1 MDTKTGSSSQRT
13 SRLASQSVGVV
24 KTRFV
29 ELCTAGNHLNLDCG
43 ATLGPVQVAYET
55 YGTLNEDASN
65 AVLLCHALSGNAH
78 AAGRHDPHDPKTSGW
93 WDLYVGPGRPFDTD
107 RFFVI
112 CSNNL
117 GGCDGTTGPSSI
129 HPETGRPYGLTF
141 PMITIGDMARLQK
154 ALVDHLGIRRLLAVA
169 GGSMGG
175 MIALQWALDYP
186 EQLAAAIIIAS
197 TPRLSA
203 QNIAFNA
210 VARQAIMADPN
221 FNGGNY
227 YDRERPRKGLA
238 LARMMAHIT
247 YLSEKGLHDKFGRR
261 LQDRDKLSFG
271 FENDFAVESY
281 LHYQGSSF
289 VEKFDA
295 NTYLYITKAMDYFDP
310 FPDPRT
316 TAERL
321 ASVMAKILVM
331 SFDTDWRFDTSRSK
345 ELVKLLNW
353 HAKKVTFEQFASPY
367 GHDAFLLYQPSY
379 QQSLASF
386 LNRLLIEHSHTA
398 SSSDMKERRHDGG
411 VDRRQGEKNARKT
424 AEGADTL
431 V

>member
-1 MDTKTGSSSQRT
+1 MDTKTGSSSQ
-13 SRLASQSVGVV
+13 SVGVV
-24 KTRFV
+24 KTQFV
-29 ELCTAGNHLNLDCG
+29 ELFTAENRLNLDCG
-43 ATLGPVQVAYET
+43 TSLGPVQVAYET
-55 YGTLNEDASN
+55 YGALNQDASN
-65 AVLLCHALSGNAH
+65 ALLLCHALSGHAH
-78 AAGRHDPHDPKTSGW
+78 AAGRHDPDDPKTTGW
-93 WDLYVGPGRPFDTD
+93 WDICVGPGRPFDTD

-117 GGCDGTTGPSSI
+117 GGCDGTTGPSSCN
-129 HPETGRPYGLTF
+129 PETGKPYGLSF
-141 PMITIGDMARLQK
+141 PMITIADMARLQK
-154 ALVDHLGIRRLLAVA
+154 ALVDYLGVRRLLAVA

-186 EQLAAAIIIAS
+186 DHLSATLVIAS

-210 VARQAIMADPN
+210 VARQAIMIDPY
-221 FNGGNY
+221 FNRGNY

-247 YLSEKGLHDKFGRR
+247 YLSEKGLHEKFGRR
-261 LQDRDKLSFG
+261 LQDREEFSFG

-289 VEKFDA
+289 VKKFDA

-310 FPDPRT
+310 FPDPVT

-321 ASVMAKILVM
+321 KAVTAKILVM

-345 ELVKLLNW
+345 ELVKILYW
-353 HAKKVTFEQFASPY
+353 HAKKVTFEQFVSPH
-367 GHDAFLLYQPSY
+367 GHDAFLLYHPAY
-379 QQSLASF
+379 QQSLTSF
-386 LNRLLIEHSHTA
+386 LNRLFEECLLEKRSFEKKDVMA
-398 SSSDMKERRHDGG
+398 G
-411 VDRRQGEKNARKT
+411 VD
-424 AEGADTL
+424 DI

>member
-1 MDTKTGSSSQRT
+1 METPTGPS
-13 SRLASQSVGVV
+13 LQSVGVV
-24 KTRFV
+24 KTEFV
-29 ELCTAGNHLNLDCG
+29 ELFNAQERLRLDCG
-43 ATLGPVQVAYET
+43 TSLGPVRVAYET
-55 YGTLNEDASN
+55 YGRLNAEASN

-78 AAGRHDPHDPKTSGW
+78 AAGRHDPTDPKTTGW
-93 WDLYVGPGRPFDTD
+93 WDLYVGPGKPFDTD

-129 HPETGRPYGLTF
+129 DPATERPYGLTF

-154 ALVDHLGIRRLLAVA
+154 ALVDHLGIRRLMAVA

-175 MIALQWALDYP
+175 MIALQWAMDFPDSLD
-186 EQLAAAIIIAS
+186 AAIVIAS

-210 VARQAIMADPN
+210 VARQAIMVDPH

-227 YDRERPRKGLA
+227 YDKERPRKGLA

-271 FENDFAVESY
+271 FETDFAIESY

-289 VEKFDA
+289 VKKFDA

-310 FPDPRT
+310 FPDPRI

-321 ASVMAKILVM
+321 APVSAKILILC
-331 SFDTDWRFDTSRSK
+331 FDTDWRFDTSRSK
-345 ELVKLLNW
+345 ELVKILNW
-353 HAKKVTFEQFASPY
+353 HAKNVTFEEFPSPH
-367 GHDAFLLYQPSY
+367 GHDAFLLYQPLY

-386 LNRLLIEHSHTA
+386 LNRLYL
-398 SSSDMKERRHDGG
+398 ERTHAATTEPVEVDEG
-411 VDRRQGEKNARKT
+411 VNDI
-424 AEGADTL
+424 

>member
-1 MDTKTGSSSQRT
+1 MDIKTASSPR
-13 SRLASQSVGVV
+13 AVGIV
-24 KTRFV
+24 KTKFI
-29 ELCTAGNHLNLDCG
+29 ELFTAKDRLKLDCG

-55 YGTLNEDASN
+55 YGTLNQDASN

-78 AAGRHDPHDPKTSGW
+78 AAGRHDPGNPKTTGW
-93 WDLYVGPGRPFDTD
+93 WDIYVGPGRPFDTD

-117 GGCDGTTGPSSI
+117 GGCDGTTGPSSDD
-129 HPETGRPYGLTF
+129 PGTQKPFGLTF
-141 PMITIGDMARLQK
+141 PMITIADMTRLQK
-154 ALVDHLGIRRLLAVA
+154 TLLDHLGIRRLLAVA

-186 EQLAAAIIIAS
+186 DHLAAAIIIAS

-210 VARQAIMADPN
+210 VARQAIMVDPH
-221 FNGGNY
+221 FNNGNY
-227 YDRERPRKGLA
+227 YGEKQERPRKGLA

-261 LQDRDKLSFG
+261 LQDRDTLSFG

-289 VEKFDA
+289 VKKFDA

-321 ASVMAKILVM
+321 QAVTAKILVM
-331 SFDTDWRFDTSRSK
+331 SFNTDWRFDTSRSK
-345 ELVKLLNW
+345 ELVKILNW
-353 HAKKVTFEQFASPY
+353 HAKNVTFEQFISPY

-386 LNRLLIEHSHTA
+386 LNRIFVDEQGNEQGNEQGCSAPAGTDNQHQQGCPT
-398 SSSDMKERRHDGG
+398 G
-411 VDRRQGEKNARKT
+411 VDDVA
-424 AEGADTL
+424 
-431 V
+431 

>member
-1 MDTKTGSSSQRT
+1 MSTKTWPSP
-13 SRLASQSVGVV
+13 QSVGVV
-24 KTRFV
+24 KTHFV
-29 ELCTAGNHLNLDCG
+29 ELFSNEDRLSLDCG

-55 YGTLNEDASN
+55 YGTLNQDASN

-78 AAGRHDPHDPKTSGW
+78 AAGRHDPENHKTTGW
-93 WDLYVGPGRPFDTD
+93 WDLYVGPGRPFDTN

-117 GGCDGTTGPSSI
+117 GGCDGTTGPSSLD
-129 HPETGRPYGLTF
+129 PETGKPYGLTF

-154 ALVDHLGIRRLLAVA
+154 ALLDHLGIHRLLAVA

-175 MIALQWALDYP
+175 MIALQWALEYP
-186 EQLAAAIIIAS
+186 DRMRGSIIIAS

-261 LQDRDKLSFG
+261 LQDREKLSFG

-310 FPDPRT
+310 FPDART

-321 ASVMAKILVM
+321 RTVTAKLLVM
-331 SFDTDWRFDTSRSK
+331 SFNTDWRFDTSRSK
-345 ELVKLLNW
+345 ELVKMLNW
-353 HAKKVTFEQFASPY
+353 HAKRVTFEQFSSPH
-367 GHDAFLLYQPSY
+367 GHDAFLLYQASY

-386 LNRLLIEHSHTA
+386 LVRLLREHEHA
-398 SSSDMKERRHDGG
+398 SSPSYGE
-411 VDRRQGEKNARKT
+411 EKNGLENLET
-424 AEGADTL
+424 DGNGGEGRG
-431 V
+431 VGEIV

>member
-1 MDTKTGSSSQRT
+1 METTTDTT
-13 SRLASQSVGVV
+13 LQSVGVV
-24 KTRFV
+24 QTQFV
-29 ELCTAGNHLNLDCG
+29 ELFTAEHRLPLDCG

-55 YGTLNEDASN
+55 YGTLNPEANN
-65 AVLLCHALSGNAH
+65 AVLLCHALSGTAH
-78 AAGRHDPHDPKTSGW
+78 AAGRHDPNDPKTTGW
-93 WDLYVGPGRPFDTD
+93 WDLYVGPGKPFDTN

-129 HPETGRPYGLTF
+129 DPGTEQPYGLTF

-175 MIALQWALDYP
+175 MLALQWALDYP
-186 EQLAAAIIIAS
+186 NQLEAAIVTAS

-210 VARQAIMADPN
+210 VARQAIMADPH

-227 YDRERPRKGLA
+227 YGKESPRKGLA

-261 LQDRDKLSFG
+261 LQDRERLSFG

-289 VEKFDA
+289 VKKFDA

-310 FPDPRT
+310 FPDART

-321 ASVMAKILVM
+321 ASVTARILVM

-345 ELVKLLNW
+345 ELVKILNW
-353 HAKKVTFEQFASPY
+353 HAKRVTFEEFPSPH
-367 GHDAFLLYQPSY
+367 GHDAFLLYQPLY

-386 LNRLLIEHSHTA
+386 LDRLYRECVHITA
-398 SSSDMKERRHDGG
+398 DAPVEMDEG
-411 VDRRQGEKNARKT
+411 VDHI
-424 AEGADTL
+424 